1 MFACGEPYNKAFR
14 ACKGPNRG
22 LIRRDK
28 DGAKVAVPQR
38 LAAQSGGA
46 VPCSGR
52 GDHNS
57 VADAFVR
64 GLAAKS
70 TESAPNLVAAGF
82 HGVYAMPAVQTDLM
96 KAVPSIVPSDIPA
109 MSDDECLHRLA
120 QAVQEHDSE
129 HLDEVA
135 RLIGRLAVTIE

>member
-22 LIRRDK
+22 PLRNAE
-28 DGAKVAVPQR
+28 DGVKVAVPQGF
-38 LAAQSGGA
+38 SGL
-46 VPCSGR
+46 SGR
-52 GDHNS
+52 WKPASGQGDHNS
-57 VADAFVR
+57 VAGAFVG

-70 TESAPNLVAAGF
+70 TESALSLGPAGF
-82 HGVYAMPAVQTDLM
+82 HGADSMPAVQTDLM
-96 KAVPSIVPSDIPA
+96 KAVPSIVPSDIPT

-120 QAVQEHDSE
+120 QAVAAHDSE